1 MQISE
6 ISIKRPVLATVMNL
20 VILLIGLIAYDR
32 LSVRLIPDVDVPI
45 VTVFTFY
52 PGANAQVIETQITQ
66 PIEDA
71 LSGIEGID
79 FISSISRA
87 ESSQVSVRFKLDR
100 DADGAAA
107 DVRDKVAQSINFLPE
122 EAEPPI
128 VQKQE
133 ADAQPIIYMAMSS
146 DRHTNVEL
154 ADIAERLVKD
164 RVQTIPGV
172 ARADVYGNRFAMRVW
187 LDPNRL
193 AGFELTPAD
202 IEAALR
208 RQNIEVPAGR
218 VESQQR
224 EFTVLAETDL
234 NDPAEFEAI
243 IVKETDEFLVR
254 LGDVARVE
262 LGADNARFRARH
274 NGRSAVPVAIV
285 KQATANPLDISA
297 GLNEMLPEIQRTL
310 PEGVQISNAF
320 DSTSFIQYSIDEV
333 YVTVGEAIV
342 LVMLVIFLFLRNWRA
357 VLVPLVTIPVS
368 LIGAFG
374 MMLLFGFSINTLSLL
389 AMVLAIGLVVDDAI
403 VMLENIYRHME
414 NGMPPLQA
422 AFKGS
427 RQIGFAIVAMTVTL
441 AAVYVPFAFATG
453 RSGLLFVEFALTLA
467 GAVLISGFTALTL
480 SPMMCSKLLKHEEK
494 HGKVFEFGEK
504 LLRGLDSLYH
514 RALSRVLRQKFVTMI
529 FAAAIVGGMA
539 YFQLSLPDELA
550 PSEDQGAVLGFASA
564 PEGATIDYTNRY
576 LLQIEAAYREG
587 VPEAR
592 DVFAVAGFN
601 GVTNGI
607 AFVRLDAWE
616 DRERSAQ
623 QIAQSLFPVFM
634 GIPGVMAFPVNPPP
648 LGQRD
653 FGQPLRFIVQ
663 TTGTWE
669 ELDQTVQALLVR
681 MRDNPNLTNP
691 DSDLKLNKPELKI
704 DVNRE
709 KVASVGSSVD
719 EVGRAVETMFGGR
732 NVTRF
737 KMGTEQYDVIVQ
749 LEEGSRRTPTDLSN
763 VFVRGA
769 NDQMIQLQNLATV
782 TETVAAKELN
792 HFNKLRAATVS
803 AGLAPGYAMGEAIQ
817 WMEGALEE
825 VAPLALYDLGGQ
837 AREFRESATSALLLM
852 SLALVFIYLV
862 LAAQFES
869 FIDPFIILVSVP
881 LAMFGAFLCL
891 NALNWG
897 NASGIWQQT
906 GSWNIYTQIGAVTL
920 VGLISKHGILMVDF
934 ANQLRELGRD
944 KFDAILE
951 AASLRLRPILMT
963 TGAMVL
969 GAVPLAIATGAGAE
983 ARHQIGWVIVGG
995 MSFGTVFTLFVVPV
1009 VYLLLSGKHE
1019 SAEVMERAAAES
1031 QLDVPDAQPEPAT

>member
-45 VTVFTFY
+45 VTVVTLY

-79 FISSISRA
+79 YISSISRA
-87 ESSQVSVRFKLDR
+87 ELSQVSVRFKLDR
-100 DADGAAA
+100 DPDGAAS
-107 DVRDKVAQSINFLPE
+107 DVRDKVAQARARLPE

-146 DRHTNVEL
+146 DRHTSTEV

-202 IEAALR
+202 IEDALR

-218 VESQQR
+218 VEGTER

-234 NDPAEFEAI
+234 NEPAEFEAI

-262 LGADNARFRARH
+262 LGADQARFRARH
-274 NGRSAVPVAIV
+274 NGNAGVPVAVV
-285 KQATANPLDISA
+285 KQATANPLEISKA
-297 GLNEMLPEIQRTL
+297 LNEMVPEIQRTL
-310 PEGVQISNAF
+310 PEGVRISNAF
-320 DSTSFIQYSIDEV
+320 DTTSFIQRSIDEV
-333 YVTVGEAIV
+333 YLTVGEAIV
-342 LVMLVIFLFLRNWRA
+342 LVMIVIFLFLRNWRA

-374 MMLLFGFSINTLSLL
+374 MMLVFGFSINTLSLL

-414 NGMPPLQA
+414 KGLSPMA
-422 AFKGS
+422 AALKGS
-427 RQIGFAIVAMTVTL
+427 KQIGFAIVAMTLTL
-441 AAVYVPFAFATG
+441 AAVYFPFAFATG
-453 RSGLLFVEFALTLA
+453 RSGLLFIEFALTLA

-480 SPMMCSKLLKHEEK
+480 SPMMCSRLLKHEK
-494 HGKVFEFGEK
+494 RHGKAFELGEK
-504 LLRGLDSLYH
+504 LLRGLDSAYH
-514 RALSRVLRQKFVTMI
+514 NSLARVLNHKYLTLV
-529 FAAAIVGGMA
+529 FASAVIGGMV
-539 YFQLSLPDELA
+539 YLQINLPDELA
-550 PSEDQGAVLGFASA
+550 PAEDQGGVLGFATA
-564 PEGATIDYTNRY
+564 PEGATIEYTNRY
-576 LLQIEAAYREG
+576 LLQIEQAYRDN
-587 VPEAR
+587 VPEYT
-592 DVFAVAGFN
+592 DIFAVAGFN
-601 GVTNGI
+601 NNVTTGI
-607 AFVRLDAWE
+607 AFVSLQPWKQ
-616 DRERSAQ
+616 RERTAQ
-623 QIAQSLFPVFM
+623 QVAQALFPVFM
-634 GIPGVMAFPVNPPP
+634 NIPGVLAFPVNPPP

-653 FGQPLRFIVQ
+653 FGQPLRFVVQ

-669 ELDQTVQALLVR
+669 ELDDTVESLVAK
-681 MRDNPNLTNP
+681 MRENPNLTNP
-691 DSDLKLNKPELKI
+691 DTDLKLNKPELKI

-709 KVASVGSSVD
+709 KVASVGASVS
-719 EVGRAVETMFGGR
+719 EVGRAIETMFGGR

-769 NDQMIQLQNLATV
+769 EDRMIQLQNLATV

-792 HFNKLRAATVS
+792 HFNKLRSATVS
-803 AGLAPGYAMGEAIQ
+803 AGLAPGYPMGEAIN
-817 WMEGALEE
+817 WMEGALAE
-825 VAPLALYDLGGQ
+825 VAPTALYDLGGQ

-897 NASGIWQQT
+897 NGTGLWQLA

-934 ANQLRELGRD
+934 ANQLREIGRD
-944 KFDAILE
+944 KFDAVLE

-969 GAVPLAIATGAGAE
+969 GAVPLAFASGAGAE

-995 MSFGTVFTLFVVPV
+995 MSFGTIFTLFVVPV
-1009 VYLLLSGKHE
+1009 VYLILSGKHAPVE
-1019 SAEVMERAAAES
+1019 EV
-1031 QLDVPDAQPEPAT
+1031 VPEPAPAPA